1 MNKYQII
8 YEYIYKCE
16 SGYTFKKQICIDV
29 NKKIIFNF
37 VVLGNFSEDLLLS
50 SANNDF
56 KDNVLDKKI
65 KEYLLNEIKDLV
77 YIKTLF
83 LTIRSKGEV
92 PNIEVLKS
100 GIKFDNKVFRL
111 KNDDYHKLQYQLLDY
126 ISNLKNNV
134 K

>member
-1 MNKYQII
+1 MDKYKII

-16 SGYTFKKQICIDV
+16 SGYTFKKQICIDN

-50 SANNDF
+50 SISNDF

-65 KEYLLNEIKDLV
+65 KEYLLNEIKGLV
-77 YIKTLF
+77 HIKTLF
-83 LTIRSKGEV
+83 LTIRNKGEV

-100 GIKFDNKVFRL
+100 GIKFNNKVFRL
-111 KNDDYHKLQYQLLDY
+111 KNDDYHALQYQLLDY